1 MGGWKGGREERRE
14 GGREEGLLHHRL
26 LHLHGREERD
36 QRWNPWH
43 GKRREQGAGN
53 QKSFG
58 GVSPLREAAKRKKK
72 EKKKSFGGVRESAKR
87 GRVSV
92 IVVVGAE
99 Y

>member
-1 MGGWKGGREERRE
+1 MGVRVERRE

-58 GVSPLREAAKRKKK
+58 GVSPLREAAKRKKRRK
-72 EKKKSFGGVRESAKR
+72 RRVLVACVNLPREGGCQLL
-87 GRVSV
+87 
-92 IVVVGAE
+92 
-99 Y
+99 